1 MIEKQFIWWICVVLV
16 VVLDMVLPHRLYFKE
31 LCDNYSNEYFMNEKY
46 KEKVSELIKEIKTL
60 KQENEKHP

>member
-1 MIEKQFIWWICVVLV
+1 
-16 VVLDMVLPHRLYFKE
+16 MVLPYRLYFKE